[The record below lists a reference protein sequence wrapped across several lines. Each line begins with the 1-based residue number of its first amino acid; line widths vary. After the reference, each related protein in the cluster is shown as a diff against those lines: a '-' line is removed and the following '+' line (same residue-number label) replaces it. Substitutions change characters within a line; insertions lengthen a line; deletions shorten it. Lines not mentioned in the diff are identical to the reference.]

1 MPCAFCGLE
10 GHNRRTCEQW
20 RNISNNATTVTTHET
35 INHIHIYN
43 TPTTPLPTTP
53 PTTPPTLLRRR
64 IRDTTTPTNIINY
77 FVDRTPMTI
86 DELTTYSPEK
96 PSLVLQVDKPIQT
109 DDCPICM
116 ESLYNTNKFIT
127 RCGHQFCGDCMITHI
142 RHHNNCPCCRG
153 TLA

>member
-20 RNISNNATTVTTHET
+20 RNISNNATTITNHET

-43 TPTTPLPTTP
+43 TPTTPPPNTP

-64 IRDTTTPTNIINY
+64 IRDATTPTNIINY